1 VTERVAPS
9 LDDPVLTAL
18 SEGIGGPV
26 GRHARPARW
35 WTPVRVVLALA
46 ALGFALGMLQK
57 QPCWSD
63 DWNDG
68 HQRYVAMCYSD
79 VPYLYTGRGFA
90 ELLWPYDD
98 DAEVRA
104 KYEVMEYPVGIAYAA
119 WAAAHVSHWLVGGG
133 PVEPRAEVA
142 AGDLLQQPGVLRE
155 QRGFVVATTLGLAL
169 ATLAAAGALARV
181 HRRRPYDAALF
192 AASPVLVVNALVNWD
207 LLAVALVA
215 GALLAWARQ
224 RPVLTGVLIG
234 LGVATKLY
242 PLFLLGGIAVIC
254 LRSRDLRRLATV
266 VVAAAL
272 AWLVADLPAMLTGW
286 DEWMHFWSFNNERG
300 ADLGSL
306 WLVLSQ
312 AGVPVSVD
320 LVNRVSLL
328 GLAAW
333 CVVVLIIGLRAPQT
347 PRLAQLGFLV
357 VAGFLVLNKVYS
369 PQYVLWLLPLA
380 VMARPR
386 WRDQLIWQSGE
397 LLYFA
402 SVWWYLDGQLDS
414 GGGTQPVFY
423 WLAIIARVACELWLV
438 ALVVRDIRHP
448 AYDVVAILPSGSA
461 VDTRSDRQ
469 IGTGVS
475 AAQG

>member
-1 VTERVAPS
+1 MTERVAPS

-26 GRHARPARW
+26 GSHARPARW

-46 ALGFALGMLQK
+46 TLAFALGMLQK
-57 QPCWSD
+57 QPCWSE
-63 DWNDG
+63 DWGDG
-68 HQRYVAMCYSD
+68 HDRYVKMCYSD

-133 PVEPRAEVA
+133 SVEARADVA
-142 AGDLLQQPGVLRE
+142 QGDLLRQPGVLNE
-155 QRGFVVATTLGLAL
+155 QRGFIVATTFGLAL
-169 ATLAAAGALARV
+169 ATLAAAAALARV

-192 AASPVLVVNALVNWD
+192 AASPVLIANALVNWD

-215 GALLAWARQ
+215 GALLAWARR

-234 LGVATKLY
+234 LGCATKLY

-254 LRSRDLRRLATV
+254 FRWRAWGTFAKVLTATAV
-266 VVAAAL
+266 
-272 AWLVADLPAMLTGW
+272 AWLVANLPAMLTGW
-286 DEWMHFWSFNNERG
+286 DEWMHFWRFNNDRG

-312 AGVPVSVD
+312 AGVPVGTKVVND
-320 LVNRVSLL
+320 LSLL
-328 GLAAW
+328 GFAVR
-333 CVVVLIIGLRAPQT
+333 CVVVLAIGLRAPST
-347 PRLAQLGFLV
+347 PRLAQLGFLI
-357 VAGFLVLNKVYS
+357 VAGFLILNKVYS

-386 WRDQLIWQSGE
+386 WRDHLIWQAGE

-402 SVWWYLDGQLDS
+402 GVWWYLDGQFDS
-414 GGGTQPVFY
+414 GAGAQPVFY
-423 WLAIIARVACELWLV
+423 WLIIVIRVLAEVYLV
-438 ALVVRDIRHP
+438 TIVLRDIRQP
-448 AYDVVAILPSGSA
+448 AYDVVREREAEPALS
-461 VDTRSDRQ
+461 
-469 IGTGVS
+469 
-475 AAQG
+475 

>member
-1 VTERVAPS
+1 MTERVAPS
-9 LDDPVLTAL
+9 LDDPVMTAL

-35 WTPVRVVLALA
+35 WTPVRVVLALT
-46 ALGFALGMLQK
+46 ALAFALGMLQK
-57 QPCWSD
+57 QPCWSE
-63 DWNDG
+63 DWADG
-68 HQRYVAMCYSD
+68 HDRYVKMCYSD

-98 DAEVRA
+98 DTEVRA

-119 WAAAHVSHWLVGGG
+119 WAAAHVSHWLVGSGS
-133 PVEPRAEVA
+133 VEARADVGTGA
-142 AGDLLQQPGVLRE
+142 LLQQPGVLEE
-155 QRGFVVATTLGLAL
+155 QRGFIVATTMGLAL
-169 ATLAAAGALARV
+169 ATLAAGWALARV

-254 LRSRDLRRLATV
+254 LRTRAWRTFATV
-266 VVAAAL
+266 VLAAAL

-300 ADLGSL
+300 PDLGSL

-312 AGVPVSVD
+312 AGVPVSTD

-333 CVVVLIIGLRAPQT
+333 CLVVLAVGLRAPRT
-347 PRLAQLGFLV
+347 PRLAQLGFLI

-369 PQYVLWLLPLA
+369 PQYALWLLPLA

-386 WRDQLIWQSGE
+386 WRDQLVWQAGE

-423 WLAIIARVACELWLV
+423 WLAIIVRVACELWLV
-438 ALVVRDIRHP
+438 GVVVRDIRHP
-448 AYDVVAILPSGSA
+448 AYDVVGSA
-461 VDTRSDRQ
+461 DDGAVEGRRLE
-469 IGTGVS
+469 
-475 AAQG
+475 AHA

>member
-1 VTERVAPS
+1 MTERVQPS

-26 GRHARPARW
+26 GRPVRPARW
-35 WTPVRVVLALA
+35 WTPVRVVLALS
-46 ALGFALGMLQK
+46 ALAFALGMLQK

-63 DWNDG
+63 DWSDG
-68 HQRYVAMCYSD
+68 HERYVAMCYSD

-104 KYEVMEYPVGIAYAA
+104 KYQVMEYPVGISYAA
-119 WAAAHVSHWLVGGG
+119 WAAAHVSHWLLGDGS
-133 PVEPRAEVA
+133 VEPRAEVGA
-142 AGDLLQQPGVLRE
+142 DQVLQQPGVLRE
-155 QRGFVVATTLGLAL
+155 QRGFVVATTMALAL
-169 ATLAAAGALARV
+169 ATLAAAWALARV

-215 GALLAWARQ
+215 GALLAWSRQ

-254 LRSRDLRRLATV
+254 LRMRAWRTLATV

-286 DEWMHFWSFNNERG
+286 DEWLHFWRFNDDRG
-300 ADLGSL
+300 PDLGSL

-312 AGVPVSVD
+312 AGVPVSTA
-320 LVNRVSLL
+320 LVNNVSLVGF
-328 GLAAW
+328 GLW
-333 CVVVLIIGLRAPQT
+333 CLAVLVIGLRAPST

-357 VAGFLVLNKVYS
+357 VAGFLILNKVYS

-380 VMARPR
+380 VLARPR
-386 WRDQLIWQSGE
+386 WRDQLVWQAGE

-402 SVWWYLDGQLDS
+402 SVWWYLDGQLDA

-423 WLAIIARVACELWLV
+423 WLAILVRVACELWLV
-438 ALVVRDIRHP
+438 AVVVRDIRTP
-448 AYDVVAILPSGSA
+448 AYDVVDEGREPLLRG
-461 VDTRSDRQ
+461 
-469 IGTGVS
+469 
-475 AAQG
+475 

>member
-1 VTERVAPS
+1 MTERVQPS

-26 GRHARPARW
+26 GGHARPARW

-46 ALGFALGMLQK
+46 ALAFALGMLQK
-57 QPCWSD
+57 QPCWAD
-63 DWNDG
+63 DWTDG
-68 HQRYVAMCYSD
+68 HERYVAMCYSD

-119 WAAAHVSHWLVGGG
+119 WAAAHVSHWLLGDGS
-133 PVEPRAEVA
+133 VEPRAEVGA
-142 AGDLLQQPGVLRE
+142 DQVLQQPGVLRE
-155 QRGFVVATTLGLAL
+155 QRGFVVATTLSLAV
-169 ATLAAAGALARV
+169 ATLAAAWALARV

-215 GALLAWARQ
+215 GALLAWSRQ

-242 PLFLLGGIAVIC
+242 PLFLLGGIVVIC
-254 LRSRDLRRLATV
+254 LRSRAWRTMLT
-266 VVAAAL
+266 VAAATAL
-272 AWLVADLPAMLTGW
+272 AWLLANLPAMATGW
-286 DEWMHFWSFNNERG
+286 DEWMHFWRFNDERG

-306 WLVLSQ
+306 WLVLAQ
-312 AGVPVSVD
+312 AGVPVSTA
-320 LVNRVSLL
+320 LVNNVSLVGF
-328 GLAAW
+328 GLW
-333 CVVVLIIGLRAPQT
+333 CLVVLVIGLRAPET

-357 VAGFLVLNKVYS
+357 VAGFLVFNKVYS

-386 WRDQLIWQSGE
+386 WRDQLAWQAGE

-402 SVWWYLDGQLDS
+402 SVWWYLDNQLAS

-423 WLAIIARVACELWLV
+423 WLAIIVRVACELWLV
-438 ALVVRDIRHP
+438 AVVVRDIRRP
-448 AYDVVAILPSGSA
+448 AYDVVRRTDPSADEGPVEGRRREVYA
-461 VDTRSDRQ
+461 
-469 IGTGVS
+469 
-475 AAQG
+475 